1 MTLNAVSWH
10 TCPWNYLTP
19 QNPVEGQIH
28 LKHGPGLQLM
38 LMSYW
43 WQMHI
48 ITSLTGL
55 STGAL
60 HNLLLVAHI
69 ITYCACS
76 QTFEQKKDCSQSIE
90 KCVFSVSKVQESKL
104 ITSNNTMH
112 WLTSYSKIQVKI
124 KFMLLYGS
132 SKWISINTAENGF
145 QKGNLPSLRVIC
157 PKKVKTLLH
166 RGANFS
172 ELMFLW
178 WAARICPQPYKHL

>member
-1 MTLNAVSWH
+1 MQEKWYFLFYSINMHISMTLNAVSWH

-124 KFMLLYGS
+124 KFMLL
-132 SKWISINTAENGF
+132 
-145 QKGNLPSLRVIC
+145 
-157 PKKVKTLLH
+157 LL
-166 RGANFS
+166 
-172 ELMFLW
+172 LL
-178 WAARICPQPYKHL
+178 L

>member
-1 MTLNAVSWH
+1 MILFVLLNKYAHIHDIECRVMTYVPMKLPYSSKSCGGSNSFKA
-10 TCPWNYLTP
+10 YG
-19 QNPVEGQIH
+19 PV
-28 LKHGPGLQLM
+28 LQLM

-124 KFMLLYGS
+124 KFMLL
-132 SKWISINTAENGF
+132 
-145 QKGNLPSLRVIC
+145 
-157 PKKVKTLLH
+157 LL
-166 RGANFS
+166 
-172 ELMFLW
+172 LL
-178 WAARICPQPYKHL
+178 

>member
-1 MTLNAVSWH
+1 MQEKWYFLFYSINMHISMTLNAVSWH

-28 LKHGPGLQLM
+28 LEHGLGLQLM

-124 KFMLLYGS
+124 KFMLL
-132 SKWISINTAENGF
+132 
-145 QKGNLPSLRVIC
+145 
-157 PKKVKTLLH
+157 LL
-166 RGANFS
+166 
-172 ELMFLW
+172 LL
-178 WAARICPQPYKHL
+178 

>member
-1 MTLNAVSWH
+1 MQEKWYFLFYSINMHISMTLNAVSWH

-19 QNPVEGQIH
+19 QNSVEGQIH

-145 QKGNLPSLRVIC
+145 QIR
-157 PKKVKTLLH
+157 
-166 RGANFS
+166 
-172 ELMFLW
+172 
-178 WAARICPQPYKHL
+178 